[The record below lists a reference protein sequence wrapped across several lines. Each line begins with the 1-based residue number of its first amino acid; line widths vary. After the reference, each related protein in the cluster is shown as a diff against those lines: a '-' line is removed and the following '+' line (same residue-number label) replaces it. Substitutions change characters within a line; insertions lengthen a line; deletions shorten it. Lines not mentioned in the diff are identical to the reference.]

1 MEDYLY
7 LGFFFSAAKL
17 QIKAK
22 PWENNL
28 DFIINVPV
36 QTFVYEGA
44 LTKTIKTPDCWQTL
58 WVQSICLRLALRE
71 QALDIQP

>member
-1 MEDYLY
+1 MEDSLY

-28 DFIINVPV
+28 DFIINVVV
-36 QTFVYEGA
+36 QTFVHEGGFY
-44 LTKTIKTPDCWQTL
+44 KNN
-58 WVQSICLRLALRE
+58 
-71 QALDIQP
+71 

>member
-1 MEDYLY
+1 MEDSLY

-28 DFIINVPV
+28 DFVMNVVV
-36 QTFVYEGA
+36 QTFVYEF
-44 LTKTIKTPDCWQTL
+44 
-58 WVQSICLRLALRE
+58 
-71 QALDIQP
+71 